1 MLKVPKLALRD
12 ARDYQIS
19 FLSLFLLL
27 GIAMRDWSLRWD
39 IVATAIATCLVIQTT
54 ISLALG
60 YWSHWRSSTSPN
72 ESTTDTE
79 NAGTWRW
86 GILPPGFMLNWR
98 SPLITSLSLSLLLR
112 VDHYPTMM
120 LAGCLAI
127 ASKFLI
133 RHRDKHV
140 FNPANFGIIAAM
152 LLTQDAWVSPGQW
165 GEELWYGLIFLGAGG
180 VVLKRVGRWDTTF
193 AFLGMYALLEGVRN
207 LWLGWTWDVWAH
219 RLMSGSLLLFA
230 FFMITDPRSIPNA
243 RTGRLV
249 WAGAIASL
257 TFVLRNYF
265 FLSSAVFWALFA
277 IAPLTVLIDLFW
289 PADRFQWQPKLSLVS
304 EPQLSLKA

>member
-39 IVATAIATCLVIQTT
+39 MVATAISTCLLTQT
-54 ISLALG
+54 ILSLAIG
-60 YWSHWRSSTSPN
+60 YWSHWRKPAAQAEELESASTF
-72 ESTTDTE
+72 
-79 NAGTWRW
+79 RF
-86 GILPPGFMLNWR
+86 GILPPDFMLNWR

-133 RHRDKHV
+133 RHQDKHI

-152 LLTQDAWVSPGQW
+152 LLTHDAWVSPGQW

-193 AFLGMYALLEGVRN
+193 AFFGSYALLEAVRN

-277 IAPLTVLIDLFW
+277 IAPLTVLIDMFW
-289 PADRFQWQPKLSLVS
+289 SADRFQWQPKLSLAS
-304 EPQLSLKA
+304 KPQLSLKA

>member
-1 MLKVPKLALRD
+1 MLKIPKLALRD
-12 ARDYQIS
+12 ARNYQIS

-39 IVATAIATCLVIQTT
+39 MVATAIATCLVVQTV

-60 YWSHWRSSTSPN
+60 YWSHWRSSKLP
-72 ESTTDTE
+72 TDTE
-79 NAGTWRW
+79 NAGAWRW
-86 GILPPGFMLNWR
+86 GFLPPRFMLNWR

-193 AFLGMYALLEGVRN
+193 AFLGSYALLEAVRN

-289 PADRFQWQPKLSLVS
+289 PADRFQWQPKISLAPK
-304 EPQLSLKA
+304 PQLSLKA